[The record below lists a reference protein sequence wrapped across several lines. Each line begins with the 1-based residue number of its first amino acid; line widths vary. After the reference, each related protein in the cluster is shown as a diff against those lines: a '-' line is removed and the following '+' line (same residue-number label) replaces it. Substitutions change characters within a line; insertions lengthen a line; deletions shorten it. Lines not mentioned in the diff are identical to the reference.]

1 MSKAEENPKLIFVY
15 NADSGFKNLVVDAA
29 HKIFSP
35 KTYPCKL
42 CDLTYGKLGE
52 KRVWKKYRKQAKA
65 EMKFL
70 HADEFEALYK
80 SKFRPAFELPVVLIE
95 EQYELDVLLSNRKL
109 DEIKNVEE
117 LIHILDKILA
127 LEKN

>member
-1 MSKAEENPKLIFVY
+1 MNNQSEKPKLIFVY
-15 NADSGFKNLVVDAA
+15 NADSGFKNLVVDVA
-29 HKIFSP
+29 HKMLSP

-52 KRVWKKYRKQAKA
+52 KRAWKKYRKRAKA

-80 SKFRPAFELPVVLIE
+80 SKFRPAFQLPVVLIE

-109 DEIKNVEE
+109 DEINNVEE
-117 LIHILDKILA
+117 LIHILDKILD
-127 LEKN
+127 LEKS